1 MRVFWDTNLFIYLWE
16 NSVLTE
22 KAMQL
27 VESYSSNGD
36 ELCTSSLSFGEIV
49 VKPFSDG
56 TLDMVEAYVRRFT
69 EIEVLP
75 FGQQEAVTF
84 ARLRSQFPSLKPPD
98 AIQLSCALE
107 NGVANFVTNNDRL
120 NRLDLEAMSIFSL
133 EEVLSALS
141 KGSRCLIL
149 RSR

>member
-1 MRVFWDTNLFIYLWE
+1 
-16 NSVLTE
+16 
-22 KAMQL
+22 
-27 VESYSSNGD
+27 
-36 ELCTSSLSFGEIV
+36 
-49 VKPFSDG
+49 
-56 TLDMVEAYVRRFT
+56 MVEAYVRRFT